1 MQLLDELV
9 AGVTTAT
16 TDPTLDDGAKGKG
29 NGNGN
34 GNCKGDGDGNGDVFD
49 AYDGAFNV
57 ESRQF

>member
-1 MQLLDELV
+1 MQLLDELLV
-9 AGVTTAT
+9 AGVTM
-16 TDPTLDDGAKGKG
+16 DDGVAPATGSGDGKG

-34 GNCKGDGDGNGDVFD
+34 GDGDGDVFD